1 MFMIVFMAYAQF
13 GFLLFGP
20 KLYDF
25 SKMSYSA
32 YTLMRTMLGDFDF
45 PAFQAAH
52 PVIGPVFFIFY
63 IFVVFFILLNMFLAI
78 INDTYSEVKSEM
90 EMTRVQ
96 FEITDLFAR

>member
-13 GFLLFGP
+13 GYLLFGP

-45 PAFQAAH
+45 PAFQVDH
-52 PVIGPVFFIFY
+52 LGDENLE
-63 IFVVFFILLNMFLAI
+63 LLFCLFGFDICLIQLEMK
-78 INDTYSEVKSEM
+78 INTVK
-90 EMTRVQ
+90 
-96 FEITDLFAR
+96 

>member
-13 GFLLFGP
+13 GYLLFGP

-45 PAFQAAH
+45 PAFQVDH
-52 PVIGPVFFIFY
+52 LKDDIYNY
-63 IFVVFFILLNMFLAI
+63 ICRDVGYIPNFTNGFL
-78 INDTYSEVKSEM
+78 
-90 EMTRVQ
+90 
-96 FEITDLFAR
+96 F